1 MPAFEPAPTF
11 CRKRGSR
18 LNESASARMPGAWRA
33 LKGFRA
39 SALAMLVLALALL
52 GAPGCEPAEKV
63 DADVA
68 RRHAELRAHRLAEN
82 VRRVA
87 DERIFLHPNSER
99 QRAAR
104 KAQLMLD
111 ELIERAPKTR
121 QERPARDPQGASPG
135 EQEE

>member
-1 MPAFEPAPTF
+1 M
-11 CRKRGSR
+11 
-18 LNESASARMPGAWRA
+18 
-33 LKGFRA
+33 
-39 SALAMLVLALALL
+39 ALALVVLACVGL
-52 GAPGCEPAEKV
+52 GAPGCEPAPEV

-68 RRHAELRAHRLAEN
+68 RRHAELRARQWADT
-82 VRRVA
+82 VKRAA

-121 QERPARDPQGASPG
+121 QERPAQHPQGEPQR
-135 EQEE
+135 EKEE